1 MQNITLFRL
10 ENVSH
15 LVQPDEF
22 GGLEMDSPASEI
34 FTDFKK
40 HRPLTIEGDTP
51 ALDAAMLMR
60 RSHARM
66 KLVTDAKG
74 EFIGTITADDLS
86 DQNLMVK
93 VAKGER
99 LREVTVSEMMMPK
112 RDILAMDIQEM
123 ERATIGDVI
132 DTLQRSGQPHCLIV
146 DTSCDHIR
154 GLIAASEVERR
165 LHVPIKIEK
174 IPTFVDIFNN
184 VKHPVM

>member
-1 MQNITLFRL
+1 MQNITLFPL
-10 ENVSH
+10 EKVSH
-15 LVQPDEF
+15 LVQPEEF
-22 GGLEMDSPASEI
+22 GGLDMDSPATEF

-66 KLVTDAKG
+66 KLVTDANG
-74 EFIGTITADDLS
+74 ELIGTITIDDLS
-86 DQNLMVK
+86 DVNLMVR
-93 VAKGER
+93 VAQGER
-99 LREVTVSEMMMPK
+99 LKDVTVSEMMFPK
-112 RDILAMDIQEM
+112 REILAMDIQEI

-132 DTLQRSGQPHCLIV
+132 ETLQRTGQSHCLVV
-146 DTSCDHIR
+146 DKRRDHIR

-184 VKHPVM
+184 VRHPIM